1 MNKII
6 LGTCTFLL
14 MACDPVNN
22 LDKPV
27 ASQGPIAQAN
37 VECIERDGILVGRR
51 GGGVICK
58 LPNGK
63 IVDQMTFL

>member
-1 MNKII
+1 MNKSIFI
-6 LGTCTFLL
+6 CAFIALC
-14 MACDPVNN
+14 ACNPVDN

-27 ASQGPIAQAN
+27 ASQGPIAGAN
-37 VECIERDGILVGRR
+37 VACVERGGILVGRR

-63 IVDQMTFL
+63 IVDQMTLI